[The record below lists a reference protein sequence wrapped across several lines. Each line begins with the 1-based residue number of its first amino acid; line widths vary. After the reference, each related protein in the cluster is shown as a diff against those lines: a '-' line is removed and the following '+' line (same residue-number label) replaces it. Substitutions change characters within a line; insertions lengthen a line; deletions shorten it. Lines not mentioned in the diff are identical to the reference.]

1 MTLWQGIV
9 LGLVQGLTEFLPV
22 SSSGHLVLVE
32 VLTGIK
38 LPGVFVEV
46 MLHVATLG
54 AVLVV
59 FGGRLWGLLRSA
71 ARGEREAWRALW
83 LLALGTLPAG
93 LIGVLFHRA
102 IEDYFR
108 SEIFLGLGFI
118 VTGFMLWYTRRS
130 GGTKREPS
138 PLAAVGIGLAQAFAI
153 LPSVSR
159 SGATIAA
166 ALWAGL
172 TPYAAGEYSFL
183 LAIPVIAGAGLLEAR
198 HMTVQVAAVGAVPL
212 AVSFLV
218 AFVAGIWS
226 IRFLIALLQRGRF
239 YVFAPYCWIV
249 GALTLVYAIWHR

>member
-32 VLTGIK
+32 VLSGIK

-59 FGGRLWGLLRSA
+59 FGGRLWALVRSV
-71 ARGEREAWRALW
+71 ARGEPEGWQAVG

-102 IEDYFR
+102 IEEYFR
-108 SEIFLGLGFI
+108 SLIFLGLGFI
-118 VTGFMLWYTRRS
+118 VTGFMLWSTRRLE
-130 GGTKREPS
+130 GTKVAPS
-138 PLAAVGIGLAQAFAI
+138 PLAALGIGLAQAFAI

-159 SGATIAA
+159 SGATVAA

-172 TPYAAGEYSFL
+172 APYPAGEYSFL
-183 LAIPVIAGAGLLEAR
+183 LTVPVIAGAGILEGR
-198 HMTVQVAAVGAVPL
+198 HMTVQVAAVGAVSL
-212 AVSFLV
+212 ISSLIV

-239 YVFAPYCWIV
+239 YAFAPYCWVV
-249 GALTLVYAIWHR
+249 GALTLGYALWHR